1 MKVIKTDSLG
11 IEILNSISLD
21 ETKKELV
28 LFNNKEKVLQNL
40 DVTKIIL
47 FEVLENNKV
56 TKYFVIE
63 EDIYNKW
70 VNEYKIEGVE
80 L

>member
-28 LFNNKEKVLQNL
+28 LFNDKEKVLQNL

-47 FEVLENNKV
+47 FEVSENNKV

-63 EDIYNKW
+63 EDVYNKW
-70 VNEYKIEGVE
+70 VDEYKIEGVE